1 MIYRGDKTVTLAFGQ
16 VFVDVD
22 PDFYGI
28 CNGTDIFLEDCNIV
42 HIFLEYFQWVKRTAF
57 KIPEHRLLCR
67 TQTESC
73 TKKYH

>member
-28 CNGTDIFLEDCNIV
+28 CNGTDIFLEDCNLELLYMFFWS
-42 HIFLEYFQWVKRTAF
+42 IFNG
-57 KIPEHRLLCR
+57 
-67 TQTESC
+67 
-73 TKKYH
+73 